1 MLYEMLET
9 LTNIPD
15 KVWDVYALR
24 HEPLLGKLTSPLRAQ
39 LLELAHNTGV
49 QLAEETAREHP
60 GMRPGEILKALGVN
74 VVLKPDSDEGAR
86 MMFACYEEP
95 NTVTVWMRTVE
106 QAKETL
112 SRENAL
118 PLLEGVQLQDI
129 LLAHE
134 LYHYY
139 EYTRK
144 DLPTSQKLLTLWK
157 IGSFSYKSKVV
168 TLDEVGAMV
177 FAKEL
182 LHLSY
187 SPYLM
192 DVLLLYPGNQRL
204 SKQLYDYIVSLH
216 TQSLGQQHGQGEKPC

>member
-1 MLYEMLET
+1 MLYEMLNT
-9 LTNIPD
+9 LTKVPE

-24 HEPLLGKLTSPLRAQ
+24 HEPLLGKLTPPLRAQ

-49 QLAEETAREHP
+49 RLAGKAAREHP
-60 GMRPGEILKALGVN
+60 GMRPGEILKALGVK
-74 VVLKPDSDEGAR
+74 VVLRPESDEGAR
-86 MMFACYEEP
+86 TIFACYEEP
-95 NTVTVWMRTVE
+95 DTVTVWTRTVE
-106 QAKETL
+106 RAKEAL
-112 SRENAL
+112 READGMR
-118 PLLEGVQLQDI
+118 LLEGAELQDI

-157 IGSFSYKSKVV
+157 IGSFAYKSKVV
-168 TLDEVGAMV
+168 SLGEVGAMA

-187 SPYLM
+187 SPYLL
-192 DVLLLYPGNQRL
+192 DVILLYPGNQHL
-204 SKQLYDYIVSLH
+204 SKQLYDYIVGLSAKE
-216 TQSLGQQHGQGEKPC
+216 TGEQEEEKC